1 MILIINKDLKEKFL
15 EQKNKNIKFIKV
27 DVMRNDR
34 YLLTYKYFYNNKK
47 VIYEDLI
54 RKELESKFSWL
65 KNQNYELCF

>member
-47 VIYEDLI
+47 VIYEDLV
-54 RKELESKFSWL
+54 RKELKNKFTWL